1 MCPGQVKGALRTL
14 QTESSDANLWPSG
27 PQSENMPNMSKPT
40 GLASRS
46 RKILFA
52 LVAEYIATGEPVGS
66 RTLARKYVSDLSPA
80 TIRNVLSD
88 LEEGG
93 YLLQPHASA
102 GRIPSDRA
110 LRTFIDALTDFEDV
124 SNAQQREMVAR
135 FEEIFAEHEGDSL
148 RATGAFISELSG
160 AAAIV
165 TTTPA
170 DSRKLMQLR
179 FIAIRAT
186 QVLAV
191 LVFHDGTVENRFIPV
206 EGELS
211 DSELTR
217 IHELLGDVVDGRTLG
232 SLRELLS
239 RREKDERVQV
249 DELRRRAFDLGRR
262 AVEQLG
268 PRTELIIAGGQRL
281 VDLPEYADVD
291 RLRLLIRALEDRTQ
305 LIVLLDRTMSAGA
318 TLIHIGNEDGDTAEL
333 GAANLS
339 LVSAPYGADG
349 SFGTVGVLGPTRMDY
364 ARVVPLVDAAA
375 AAMTAAIK
383 KTQ

>member
-1 MCPGQVKGALRTL
+1 MLSYAQ
-14 QTESSDANLWPSG
+14 DANDSNDSKRWHRASL
-27 PQSENMPNMSKPT
+27 SENMPPMSKPT

-66 RTLARKYVSDLSPA
+66 RTLSRKYVSELSPA

-102 GRIPSDRA
+102 GRVPSERA
-110 LRTFIDALTDFEDV
+110 LRTFIDALTHFEDV

-135 FEEIFAEHEGDSL
+135 FEEIFTEHESDSL
-148 RATGAFISELSG
+148 RETGAFLSELSG

-170 DSRKLMQLR
+170 DSRKLTQLR
-179 FIAIRAT
+179 FITIRAN

-191 LVFHDGTVENRFIPV
+191 LIFHDATVENRFIDV
-206 EGELS
+206 DERFS
-211 DSELTR
+211 DSDLNR
-217 IHELLGDVVDGRTLG
+217 IHELLGDVVEGRTLT

-239 RREKDERVQV
+239 RRADDERVRV
-249 DELRRRAFDLGRR
+249 DEMRRRAFDLGRR
-262 AVEQLG
+262 AVEVVG
-268 PRTELIIAGGQRL
+268 TRTELVIEGGQRL
-281 VDLPEYADVD
+281 VELPEYADVE
-291 RLRLLIRALEDRTQ
+291 RLRQLIRALDDRTQ
-305 LIVLLDRTMSAGA
+305 LIALLDRTMSAGA
-318 TLIHIGNEDGDTAEL
+318 PTVHIGNEGGDTADL
-333 GAANLS
+333 GAAHLS
-339 LVSAPYGADG
+339 LVSAHYGADG
-349 SFGTVGVLGPTRMDY
+349 TFGTVGVLGPTRMDY
-364 ARVVPLVDAAA
+364 AKVVPLVEAAA